1 MRLEIFKNLFIVCS
15 LIALTGCKAG
25 PKITICQINPLTESL
40 ECLDKAGKKF
50 VVRIYDAEG
59 YIAMP
64 IDDLGILIEY
74 CKMKK

>member
-1 MRLEIFKNLFIVCS
+1 
-15 LIALTGCKAG
+15 
-25 PKITICQINPLTESL
+25 
-40 ECLDKAGKKF
+40 LDKAGKKF